1 MGPGAAGPSPKIAAV
16 NRWGPGF
23 TILQPERNSSSL
35 ARVRV
40 RNSGCVRLFGP
51 TSSPGK
57 YPRLMY
63 APGSETGPGPQ
74 LVTWGRSTILSVDA
88 YGFKFEYT
96 SNSAKHIPFDW
107 TGPAPYRPPL

>member
-40 RNSGCVRLFGP
+40 RNSGCVRDFIGDWKRWSHAERVLAIVVTLLMVAVP
-51 TSSPGK
+51 LVLLAAGK
-57 YPRLMY
+57 
-63 APGSETGPGPQ
+63 AG
-74 LVTWGRSTILSVDA
+74 I
-88 YGFKFEYT
+88 
-96 SNSAKHIPFDW
+96 
-107 TGPAPYRPPL
+107 